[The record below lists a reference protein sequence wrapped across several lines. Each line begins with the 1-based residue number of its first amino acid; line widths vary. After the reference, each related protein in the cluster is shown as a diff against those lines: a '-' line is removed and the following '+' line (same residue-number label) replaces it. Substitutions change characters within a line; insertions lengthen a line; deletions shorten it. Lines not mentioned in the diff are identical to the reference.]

1 MSAGNDKL
9 ERSAP
14 GMPAARCG
22 RLASPGRRGVL
33 CGIAKLPVLRRVAT
47 PEMLT
52 AIAATEPILPS
63 AAEPYLWA
71 LLAAGLVGVMGGFF
85 AVWFIMRQSRRL
97 AEQSAQAHLEL
108 AKREAAVAAQ
118 EMISKAEEDIRNRE
132 AEMNRDFDRRKIE
145 VELMLRE
152 IRSHEESLALLDY
165 QLEQRQER
173 LAREASAIKQARD
186 AMRDL
191 SKSLR
196 KRLEG
201 AAHLDGE
208 EIRKQLRDE
217 VAFECQEE
225 LRALRKELI
234 ERSEQEVVQEGKRI
248 LVAAMQRLAGKPNND
263 ITATI
268 VQLPSEEM
276 KGRII
281 GREGRNIKSFEAATG
296 CTLLIDESPQMVLI
310 SSFDPV
316 RREVA
321 KLALEGLVKDGR
333 IHPASIEEYVG
344 RARQELDLHVAQIGE
359 EAVDRLKISGLHP
372 EVIKLLG
379 KLRFRF
385 SYTQNVLDH
394 SIEVAQLC
402 SMLASELGLEPN
414 VAKRAGLLHDIGKA
428 IEGEYEGSHAL
439 IGADFVRRY
448 GETTIVVNAVAAH
461 HNEVKPETIY
471 AGLVILADAV
481 SASRPGARA
490 ESMTSYIERL
500 GRLEK
505 LAMTMPGVQQAFA
518 IQAGREVRVVVQPNV
533 VTDEQAHQLAKA
545 LRKKIEEELDYPST
559 IKITVI
565 REQRYT
571 ETAT

>member
-1 MSAGNDKL
+1 MGVAKRGS
-9 ERSAP
+9 ERTFA
-14 GMPAARCG
+14 
-22 RLASPGRRGVL
+22 VH
-33 CGIAKLPVLRRVAT
+33 V
-47 PEMLT
+47 MLT
-52 AIAATEPILPS
+52 VIAAATKPLS
-63 AAEPYLWA
+63 QTDNADPYLWA
-71 LLAAGLVGVMGGFF
+71 LGVSVVMGLALGYFV
-85 AVWFIMRQSRRL
+85 VWLALRQSRRL
-97 AEQSAQAHLEL
+97 AREKAESHVEL

-118 EMISKAEEDIRNRE
+118 EIISKGEEEIRNRE
-132 AEMNRDFDRRKIE
+132 AELNREFDRRKIE
-145 VELMLRE
+145 TEMMLRE
-152 IRSHEESLALLDY
+152 IRSHEESLGLLDY
-165 QLEQRQER
+165 QLEQRQDR
-173 LAREASAIKQARD
+173 LAREAAAIKQARD

-196 KRLEG
+196 KKLEG
-201 AAHLDGE
+201 AASLDGE
-208 EIRKQLRDE
+208 EIRRQLRE
-217 VAFECQEE
+217 EITFECQEE
-225 LRALRKELI
+225 LRALRKELL
-234 ERSEQEVVQEGKRI
+234 ERSEQDLVQEGKRI
-248 LVAAMQRLAGKPNND
+248 LVTTMQRLASKPNND

-268 VQLPSEEM
+268 VQLPTEEM

-296 CTLLIDESPQMVLI
+296 TTLLIDESPQMVLV

-316 RREVA
+316 RREIA
-321 KLALEGLVKDGR
+321 RMALDALVKDGR
-333 IHPASIEEYVG
+333 IHPASIEEAVN
-344 RARQELDLHVAQIGE
+344 RARQELDLHVAQMGE

-372 EVIKLLG
+372 EIIKLLG

-414 VAKRAGLLHDIGKA
+414 VAKRAGLLHDIGKS

-439 IGADFVRRY
+439 IGADFIRRY

-461 HNEVKPETIY
+461 HEEVKPETVY
-471 AGLVILADAV
+471 AGLVILADAI

-490 ESMTSYIERL
+490 ESMTSYLERL

-505 LAMTMPGVQQAFA
+505 LALTMPGVQQAFA
-518 IQAGREVRVVVQPNV
+518 IQAGREVRVVVQPSV
-533 VTDEQAHQLAKA
+533 VTDDQAHALAKT
-545 LRKKIEEELDYPST
+545 LRLKIEQELDYPST
-559 IKITVI
+559 IKVTVI

>member
-1 MSAGNDKL
+1 M
-9 ERSAP
+9 
-14 GMPAARCG
+14 MT
-22 RLASPGRRGVL
+22 V
-33 CGIAKLPVLRRVAT
+33 
-47 PEMLT
+47 
-52 AIAATEPILPS
+52 IAATKPILLS
-63 AAEPYLWA
+63 AAAEPYLWG
-71 LLAAGLVGVMGGFF
+71 LIAAGLVGVAGGFV
-85 AVWFIMRQSRRL
+85 AVWFIMRQTRRL
-97 AEQSAQAHLEL
+97 AEQSAKSHLEL
-108 AKREAAVAAQ
+108 AKREAAVASS
-118 EMISKAEEDIRNRE
+118 ELISKAEEEIRTRE
-132 AEMNRDFDRRKIE
+132 AELNRDLDRRKIE
-145 VELMLRE
+145 IEIMLRE

-173 LAREASAIKQARD
+173 LAREAGAIKQARD

-201 AAHLDGE
+201 VASLDGE

-217 VAFECQEE
+217 VTFECQEE
-225 LRALRKELI
+225 LRALRKELL
-234 ERSEQEVVQEGKRI
+234 ERSEQDIVQEGKRI
-248 LVAAMQRLAGKPNND
+248 LVATMQRLASKPNND
-263 ITATI
+263 LTATI

-296 CTLLIDESPQMVLI
+296 TTLLIDESPQMVLI

-321 KLALEGLVKDGR
+321 KLALEALLKDGR
-333 IHPASIEEYVG
+333 IHPASIEEFVG
-344 RARQELDLHVAQIGE
+344 RARQEMDLHVAQIGE

-372 EVIKLLG
+372 ESIKLLG
-379 KLRFRF
+379 RLRFRF

-402 SMLASELGLEPN
+402 AMLAAELGLEPN

-428 IEGEYEGSHAL
+428 VEGEYEGSHAL
-439 IGADFVRRY
+439 IGADFIRRY
-448 GETTIVVNAVAAH
+448 GETSIVVNAVAAH
-461 HNEVKPETIY
+461 HAEVKPETIY
-471 AGLVILADAV
+471 AGLVILADAI

-518 IQAGREVRVVVQPNV
+518 IQAGREIRVVVSPQE
-533 VTDEQAHQLAKA
+533 VTDDRARDIAKE
-545 LRKKIEEELDYPST
+545 LRRRIEGELQYPST

-565 REQRYT
+565 REARYT